1 MNKAR
6 VGSCKLVPNEVE
18 RRSDFARYIKAG
30 NRYLAAS
37 GEMLKG
43 IVPNVGDF
51 WNGEGEEVLGENGT
65 TVATLGFSAFSKDHS
80 ARDRNSMRIP
90 QPSYVVYSPPL
101 RGLGKPADGIIQYSQ
116 HVEGNGAEFFAAVK
130 MGLEGMVSDAQEH
143 PLSSGQILSLGEP
156 DQGLMAQNGKYV
168 GTAVIAT
175 AALANIGLEAQSF

>member
-43 IVPNVGDF
+43 IVRNVGDF
-51 WNGEGEEVLGENGT
+51 WNGEGEEVLGEGT

-116 HVEGNGAEFFAAVK
+116 HVEGNGAEFFAAVDK
-130 MGLEGMVSDAQEH
+130 MGLEGD
-143 PLSSGQILSLGEP
+143 
-156 DQGLMAQNGKYV
+156 GL
-168 GTAVIAT
+168 
-175 AALANIGLEAQSF
+175 